1 MTVFN
6 QKPDLLNF
14 KNDVIQVMHY
24 ATSANLATGHYSEGT
39 YLVRYNSFLKN
50 DNWYWSS
57 QSQVSF
63 FDFDEYITQEFVTTP
78 DKIKNGAIA
87 KIFIYISDD
96 SMQHQR
102 SVITVVNFV
111 GSIAGVYELM
121 FSLAVLVFGDYIKF
135 RSYLLWMKSLYK
147 IEIFQSQPDKKDID
161 RNSEEIKI
169 NVKRLNHDAVNNDG
183 SFKISNILPMK
194 LYLEFFCCLS
204 KYWNSKQKVIS
215 NEKFLRKNLAS

>member
-1 MTVFN
+1 
-6 QKPDLLNF
+6 
-14 KNDVIQVMHY
+14 
-24 ATSANLATGHYSEGT
+24 
-39 YLVRYNSFLKN
+39 
-50 DNWYWSS
+50 
-57 QSQVSF
+57 
-63 FDFDEYITQEFVTTP
+63 VTTP

-147 IEIFQSQPDKKDID
+147 IEIF
-161 RNSEEIKI
+161 
-169 NVKRLNHDAVNNDG
+169 
-183 SFKISNILPMK
+183 
-194 LYLEFFCCLS
+194 
-204 KYWNSKQKVIS
+204 
-215 NEKFLRKNLAS
+215 